1 MRTTRLRSAVVRGDR
16 SPLRW
21 VDALE
26 SRLLMSRPTGADIS
40 PVAFGGGV
48 RALHFAL
55 DYAYEGSAVFGAM
68 HRVGVRWWR

>member
-1 MRTTRLRSAVVRGDR
+1 VG
-16 SPLRW
+16 
-21 VDALE
+21 ALD
-26 SRLLMSRPTGADIS
+26 RPTGADIS